1 MTSGLA
7 RFGRPTALVCN
18 LGTSGSLPAHQP
30 GVAYSGTFNVTNR
43 VGEVTAELVSATPAL
58 PAGWSLQ
65 VNQAT
70 GVVTLAWPAAAPVSA
85 PPLPNLDF
93 EAGAANWLL
102 GNAWIIDGAGLQDGG
117 TQAGRYRGAGQSSL
131 RHAQAV
137 PVTPGTTITASARIS
152 KGTTRADFAG
162 GAVVLEWLTAA
173 GAPLDF
179 SVGNVVNTGTAAFQT
194 STVTATAPAGAGLVR
209 LAVSATRDIKGRA
222 SDSVYVDNVTWNHTY
237 TLPGGVNT
245 DYAVVIRV
253 RDGRG
258 CQATLSQTVEQGAP
272 VLTILDSTYTQL
284 TAITTSHLVNYP
296 ATVNAGDLLVMVVGA
311 RASGST
317 FTGAIS
323 SVAGWVQTSNDAP
336 AATPNFR
343 AATFYRIAT
352 GTEGGTTVDV
362 PTTVGLA
369 MIAVMYRIPAGSY
382 SGVPVVATS
391 VLGSPGGH
399 MGPPRVSSG
408 AGAGVQ
414 SLYIAGGVLGTGT
427 VINPVSYDAVGAF
440 NTNTTY
446 NSAPII
452 GIASYGVLNSDGTF
466 GDNEVVR
473 IVFPSNVLFV
483 AFTIG
488 IRPA

>member
-1 MTSGLA
+1 MTSGLT
-7 RFGRPTALVCN
+7 RFGGPRTVVCN

-131 RHAQAV
+131 VHAQAV

-173 GAPLDF
+173 GAPLSF

-258 CQATLSQTVEQGAP
+258 CQATLSGSVHGSRP
-272 VLTILDSTYTQL
+272 PS
-284 TAITTSHLVNYP
+284 
-296 ATVNAGDLLVMVVGA
+296 
-311 RASGST
+311 ASAHQSYHCGTKACAAAKGSR
-317 FTGAIS
+317 S
-323 SVAGWVQTSNDAP
+323 
-336 AATPNFR
+336 
-343 AATFYRIAT
+343 
-352 GTEGGTTVDV
+352 
-362 PTTVGLA
+362 
-369 MIAVMYRIPAGSY
+369 
-382 SGVPVVATS
+382 
-391 VLGSPGGH
+391 
-399 MGPPRVSSG
+399 
-408 AGAGVQ
+408 
-414 SLYIAGGVLGTGT
+414 
-427 VINPVSYDAVGAF
+427 
-440 NTNTTY
+440 
-446 NSAPII
+446 
-452 GIASYGVLNSDGTF
+452 
-466 GDNEVVR
+466 
-473 IVFPSNVLFV
+473 
-483 AFTIG
+483 
-488 IRPA
+488 